1 MLILMQGMVRRA
13 NTIAAATSLP
23 MAQCRCVSTRTVS
36 WEVLLERV
44 TEAPLE
50 LDMYIYSHSD
60 LLREIAAL
68 RDPNVVAHG
77 VGRSASAPPAP
88 ADLGLVQIPL
98 HTPEVP
104 ALRRQFRSLRRELM
118 QIGIDN
124 ADGDRSSGHQRRASG
139 ERFCDRWAAVGG
151 EVLRHQRIEEGMPST
166 APACSARR
174 SSAWRALGA
183 LTEPNLV
190 HNIPSQ
196 PNPVCILYTYHAG
209 AAFLQRGCPMHLRP
223 AIWRLVLC
231 SGADAASGAVYHQL
245 RAEVHR
251 YELFVDRLIAADARR
266 MANSDDNYFLFE
278 DTVKAT
284 LLLLARD
291 RRMAR
296 GPTAPTPQHGLL
308 PVRWWRHVDERVSV
322 SVCVLAVCV
331 GCRVCA
337 LVAAVRMLR
346 VNASCSGEALWHQG
360 STAAAAAVCPPSGV
374 LPFRGMAYYVAPLCF
389 LYADAA
395 DVYTVFA
402 ALYTRHLRHLHAMA
416 GDGLVRLCRLF
427 ERTLQAQHPDL
438 FHHLAGTLGL
448 APLAVALPWL
458 HRAFSGTLPPHQVL
472 LLWDRV
478 LGWDSLLVL
487 PLLAVAIF
495 AYRKHD
501 LLAATS
507 ARQAEK
513 LLTDCVALNSIALL
527 QSFLFGA
534 ADCDT

>member
-1 MLILMQGMVRRA
+1 MAHSQLCIAADDLSPAYDLTSCDGRQILECAVVPRDALLCVRLAQQAWQKRMVRRA

-151 EVLRHQRIEEGMPST
+151 EVLRHQRIEE
-166 APACSARR
+166 
-174 SSAWRALGA
+174 
-183 LTEPNLV
+183 
-190 HNIPSQ
+190 
-196 PNPVCILYTYHAG
+196 G